1 MDKKKYEDGGAVKR
15 GNDMAK
21 MRERE
26 RRMDMKA
33 GAAAPT
39 ESLRPK
45 MRPKTVD
52 VSPSAEAPTKSLRPK
67 MRPETVDLT
76 PEAEAADQ
84 DLVKTYRGGGSV
96 RGFKPGQVSGTN
108 FSGTF

>member
-1 MDKKKYEDGGAVKR
+1 MDKKKYQDGGAVER

-26 RRMDMKA
+26 RQMDMKA

-52 VSPSAEAPTKSLRPK
+52 
-67 MRPETVDLT
+67 LT
-76 PEAEAADQ
+76 PEAERYESETT
-84 DLVKTYRGGGSV
+84 KKFRGGGSV
-96 RGFKPGQVSGTN
+96 RGFKPGQRSGKN